1 MTVERRLFVTAWIL
15 ILFALGTG
23 SLLFLSSRMVETGI
37 RGIESAS
44 QAARSAFMMAVALE
58 RHLLHGD
65 MATLRQGDKHRE
77 ILGQT
82 LNEMSSESIDHAL
95 MRDLKKKYE
104 AVDILFPR
112 IMQMAGKRDDGDGQ
126 DRKAREMLTDL
137 TLFRLSNLVNA
148 ANDLSRATYAVTLKR
163 RHFVGYL
170 IVGSGALMVL
180 MILINIY
187 SIRKSV
193 IHPLK
198 ALSAGAERLGAGNF
212 DYVAETKRDD
222 EVGKLAVA
230 FNTMIGRLQERTAA
244 LEKAKDELEIK
255 VQERTAELKA
265 ASAYNRSLIE
275 ANLDPLVTISPEG
288 KITDVNT
295 ATEKVTG
302 YSVQELIGTDFA
314 DYFTEPD
321 KARSGYKLVFQEG
334 LVRNY
339 ELAIRHKNGW
349 MTPVIYSAS
358 LYRDEDEKVVG
369 VFAAARDITERKRA
383 EEELTRSN
391 EDLQQFAYVAS
402 HDLQEPL
409 RNVVSCL
416 QLLEKEYKDKLDPT
430 ADQYIRYSVE
440 GAVRMKT
447 LILDL
452 LAYSRVATKGRPP
465 ERIDSELVLDV
476 TLKNLHSAISETGAV
491 ISHDPLP
498 TIIADGAQLLQVFQN
513 LIGNAIKFRRD
524 GPPQINVSA
533 VKDKNEWIFSIKDNG
548 IGIEARHLD
557 RIFVI
562 FQRLHK
568 RSEYGGTGMG
578 LAIAKKVVER
588 HGGRIWAESEPG
600 VGTTFLFT
608 LPEKGVHT

>member
-1 MTVERRLFVTAWIL
+1 MTVERRIFITAVVL
-15 ILFALGTG
+15 IVFALGTG
-23 SLLFLSSRMVETGI
+23 ALLFLSSRLVETGI

-44 QAARSAFMMAVALE
+44 QAARSAFMMTVALE

-65 MATLRQGDKHRE
+65 MASLRQGDKHRE

-82 LNEMSSESIDHAL
+82 LVSMSSESIDHAL
-95 MRDLKKKYE
+95 LADLKKKYE
-104 AVDILFPR
+104 AVDLLFPR
-112 IMQMAGKRDDGDGQ
+112 IMQMAGKPEDDQGQ

-148 ANDLSRATYAVTLKR
+148 ANDLSRATYAVTLNR
-163 RHFVGYL
+163 RHFVG
-170 IVGSGALMVL
+170 IVIVASGFGMVL
-180 MILINIY
+180 IILLNIY
-187 SIRKSV
+187 MIRKSV
-193 IHPLK
+193 IDPLK
-198 ALSAGAERLGAGNF
+198 ALSAGAERIGAGNF
-212 DYVAETKRDD
+212 DYVAEAKRDD
-222 EVGKLAVA
+222 EVGKLALA
-230 FNTMIGRLQERTAA
+230 FNTMIERLQERTDA
-244 LEKAKDELEIK
+244 LRKAKNELEIK

-275 ANLDPLVTISPEG
+275 ASLDPLVTINAEG

-302 YSVQELIGTDFA
+302 YSAQELVGTDFA

-334 LVRNY
+334 LVKNY

-349 MTPVIYSAS
+349 LTPVIYSAS
-358 LYRDEDEKVVG
+358 LYRDGDGKVVG

-409 RNVVSCL
+409 RNVASCL

-440 GAVRMKT
+440 GAVRMKA

-452 LAYSRVATKGRPP
+452 LAYSRVATKGKPP
-465 ERIDSELVLDV
+465 ERIDCEQVLDLA
-476 TLKNLHSAISETGAV
+476 LKNLHSAIDENGAV
-491 ISHDPLP
+491 VTCDPLP
-498 TIIADGAQLLQVFQN
+498 SILGDGAQLLQVFQN

-524 GPPQINVSA
+524 EPPQIHISA
-533 VKDKNEWIFSIKDNG
+533 VKNKNEWIFSIKDNG
-548 IGIEARHLD
+548 IGIELRHLD

-568 RSEYGGTGMG
+568 RSEYDGTGMG
-578 LAIAKKVVER
+578 LAIVKKIVER
-588 HGGRIWAESEPG
+588 HGGRIWAESEYG
-600 VGTTFLFT
+600 VGTTFYFT
-608 LPEKGVHT
+608 IPEKGPA